1 MESELIIHVDN
12 FNRILEALKDY
23 PEWKAKTKDDI
34 NKLLAY
40 GNMKDHFPEFYEI
53 LVWIFY

>member
-53 LVWIFY
+53 LV